1 MTTYAVAAP
10 NPGRSLAAL
19 ASPDGGWPK
28 FGGLALST
36 CVHAAVVGLLL
47 LGLAQEDLLLGGGGG
62 GGSSDGGGMGE
73 TAMTVV
79 HMPAS
84 VPINTTPEARTSDET
99 RPVEG
104 SFDPLFETQVGP
116 LPLQPSD
123 QTITLEEPPLASAPV
138 LRTLEPLLPKKEM
151 IAEPVTVMPS
161 PPPSVPRSAAT
172 APPLAPAVDAMPQPM
187 AGEPS
192 PLYAFDTVNPI
203 KLRAQSAEQV
213 VETDAVPE
221 ILAPAVEPFE
231 LAKAEVPADVAHPS
245 APPKSLE
252 LAPSEV
258 MQAAEAHEPQVLELQ
273 AKELTAN
280 EADLLQEE
288 TVTPESLDSPA
299 EPAIL
304 KESPSTD
311 LVEAE
316 LVQGLLSLDA
326 PELQIE
332 EPTPTAVIE
341 PPETLAQTSLALV
354 ETTIEEE
361 LKPPSLLVPPSKPE
375 RQVTLPGV
383 QSRAVAKREAEMEA
397 EPQKQAIPS
406 EMAPSNT
413 VQAETKQTGAIA
425 EQAGQG
431 QSQRAGGDQQAGRPG
446 AGGQGPAGAGAGPS
460 GAELNSYASQLA
472 AWLERHKRYPQSA
485 RRRGE
490 QGVVTL
496 QFTLNARG
504 HVVARRIVRSSGH
517 ERLDREVLAL
527 LERASPMPRPPG
539 DAPRFSLA
547 VPIVFS
553 LR

>member
-10 NPGRSLAAL
+10 HPGRSLAAL

-28 FGGLALST
+28 FCSLALST

-62 GGSSDGGGMGE
+62 GGFSNGGGMGE

-79 HMPAS
+79 HMPAP
-84 VPINTTPEARTSDET
+84 VPISTTPEARTSDET
-99 RPVEG
+99 LPVEVALE
-104 SFDPLFETQVGP
+104 PLFESQLDP

-123 QTITLEEPPLASAPV
+123 LAVTLEEPPVSAVPV
-138 LRTLEPLLPKKEM
+138 LRTLEPPLPRQELA
-151 IAEPVTVMPS
+151 AEPVAVMPS
-161 PPPSVPRSAAT
+161 PPP
-172 APPLAPAVDAMPQPM
+172 APAVERAPQPM
-187 AGEPS
+187 AREPS

-213 VETDAVPE
+213 EESDAVPE
-221 ILAPAVEPFE
+221 LPASVVEPLE
-231 LAKAEVPADVAHPS
+231 LAEVPAEVARPG
-245 APPKSLE
+245 KQQELVE
-252 LAPSEV
+252 LAASETLLE
-258 MQAAEAHEPQVLELQ
+258 AEAPEPQDLEVQ
-273 AKELTAN
+273 AKELTAS
-280 EADLLQEE
+280 EADLLREE
-288 TVTPESLDSPA
+288 TVAPNLLDSPA
-299 EPAIL
+299 EPPISQEVSL
-304 KESPSTD
+304 ND
-311 LVEAE
+311 LVEAAP
-316 LVQGLLSLDA
+316 VQALLSLDA
-326 PELQIE
+326 PQLQIE
-332 EPTPTAVIE
+332 EPTPITAVE
-341 PPETLAQTSLALV
+341 PSEAMAQTSLALV
-354 ETTIEEE
+354 ETPTAVQEA
-361 LKPPSLLVPPSKPE
+361 PSLQVPPSKPE
-375 RQVTLPGV
+375 RQVALPKV
-383 QSRAVAKREAEMEA
+383 QPRTVAKREVKKEA
-397 EPQKQAIPS
+397 EPQKQAVLTES
-406 EMAPSNT
+406 APQAA

-431 QSQRAGGDQQAGRPG
+431 QSKRAGGDQQAGRPG

-496 QFTLNARG
+496 QFTLDARG

-547 VPIVFS
+547 VPIAFS

>member
-1 MTTYAVAAP
+1 MTTYAVSAP
-10 NPGRSLAAL
+10 HPGRSLAAL

-62 GGSSDGGGMGE
+62 GGSSNGGGMGE

-79 HMPAS
+79 HMPAP
-84 VPINTTPEARTSDET
+84 VPISTTPEARTSDET
-99 RPVEG
+99 LPVEAALE
-104 SFDPLFETQVGP
+104 PLFETQLDP

-123 QTITLEEPPLASAPV
+123 QTVTLEEPPVSAVPV
-138 LRTLEPLLPKKEM
+138 LRTLEPPLPQQELA
-151 IAEPVTVMPS
+151 AEPVAVMPS
-161 PPPSVPRSAAT
+161 PPP
-172 APPLAPAVDAMPQPM
+172 PPPAVERAPQPM
-187 AGEPS
+187 AREPS

-213 VETDAVPE
+213 VEKDAVPE
-221 ILAPAVEPFE
+221 RLAPAAEPLE
-231 LAKAEVPADVAHPS
+231 LAEAEVPAEVVRPG
-245 APPKSLE
+245 KQQE
-252 LAPSEV
+252 LAELAASEMV
-258 MQAAEAHEPQVLELQ
+258 LEAEAPEPQDLEVQ
-273 AKELTAN
+273 AKELTAS
-280 EADLLQEE
+280 EANLLQEE
-288 TVTPESLDSPA
+288 AVAPNVLDSPA
-299 EPAIL
+299 EPPISQEVSL
-304 KESPSTD
+304 ND
-311 LVEAE
+311 LVEAAP
-316 LVQGLLSLDA
+316 VQALLSLDA
-326 PELQIE
+326 PQLQIE
-332 EPTPTAVIE
+332 EPTPITVVEPSEAV
-341 PPETLAQTSLALV
+341 AQTSLALV
-354 ETTIEEE
+354 ETPTAVQEA
-361 LKPPSLLVPPSKPE
+361 PSLQVPPSKPE
-375 RQVTLPGV
+375 RQVALPKV
-383 QSRAVAKREAEMEA
+383 QPRAVAKREVKKEA
-397 EPQKQAIPS
+397 EPQKQAILT
-406 EMAPSNT
+406 EIAPQAA

-490 QGVVTL
+490 QGIVTL
-496 QFTLNARG
+496 QFTLDARG
-504 HVVARRIVRSSGH
+504 HVVARRIVRSSGY